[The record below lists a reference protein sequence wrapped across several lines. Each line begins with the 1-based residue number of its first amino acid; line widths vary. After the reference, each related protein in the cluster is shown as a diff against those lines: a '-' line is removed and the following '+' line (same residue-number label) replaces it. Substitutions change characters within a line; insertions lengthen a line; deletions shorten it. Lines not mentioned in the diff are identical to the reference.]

1 MTRSDTITK
10 ISPALL
16 RAQRKIGAAL
26 KDAKN
31 PFFKSNYA
39 TLGAVMEACKEHL
52 NAEGIS
58 VLQPVMSDTTGQYVE
73 TILLHESGEF
83 LTSQM
88 RLLLGKEDMQAY
100 GSAVSYARRYG
111 LQSMVFIPAEDDD
124 GEATVNRK
132 TVTFSPAKTV
142 PVKVTSSTTPL
153 PTPIDVLPSEGVPST
168 PKRTTFRKPKTVPA
182 VPETTTPVPTPT
194 NGEAKSDGWE

>member
-1 MTRSDTITK
+1 MTKSDTITK

-16 RAQRKIGAAL
+16 RAQRKTGAAT

-31 PFFKSNYA
+31 PFFRSNYA
-39 TLGAVMEACKEHL
+39 TLSAVMEACKEHL

-58 VLQPVMSDTTGQYVE
+58 VLQPVMSDVSGQYVE

-88 RLLLGKEDMQAY
+88 RLILGKEDMQAY

-132 TVTFSPAKTV
+132 TVTSK
-142 PVKVTSSTTPL
+142 PVEVKSIAITASSGV
-153 PTPIDVLPSEGVPST
+153 DVLDAIVATPGAVVST
-168 PKRTTFRKPKTVPA
+168 PKRTTFRKPKA
-182 VPETTTPVPTPT
+182 VPTVVETTTSTTTPT
-194 NGEAKSDGWE
+194 NGNGGWE